1 MELEKPTPRWPQKS
15 DEQRWDTA
23 PNLAPRGH
31 GVDGM
36 DQGASTNG
44 TSRERRIYV
53 FATSQRAATPVGN
66 NASERWVPVEGAAPS
81 RPMPSNTT
89 SGAGEQ
95 GERPNA
101 SLAGRPPSGPVG
113 CISQPVGE
121 KDDLTETP
129 PELRRPVARVP
140 PLQRSQ
146 IRTEF
151 GVGVY
156 PRGPQNMTNTGTSTT
171 KLIRV
176 VKKGRDPIARSPATR
191 DLGKRVDDRDRKARE
206 ERTTTRRRT
215 PARGVGS
222 QSRRAAP
229 DSGRSLVEKRGVDE
243 KGGEPQREAWE
254 AVDAGDAVAAP
265 GRMDDR
271 VRKYWEASKERRRA
285 ILEARAARL
294 AQLDARASSPEGLPT
309 NGSGTGAGRSPAR
322 PTSLSAADVS
332 RTLAAQEPVWTWVP
346 GDEPEWIKDM
356 GQKFGRWV
364 EGADSDGSSPFYE
377 SLPEIALVNMAKWTK
392 EVPAVD
398 AIFMPLDALVD
409 SLQSASIR
417 AVEFGRAVRSG
428 RFLRGNPAPEG
439 ARSRVKLNTG
449 KQREWLL
456 TFTQLP

>member
-15 DEQRWDTA
+15 DEQRFDTA
-23 PNLAPRGH
+23 QNFAPRGH
-31 GVDGM
+31 SVDGM
-36 DQGASTNG
+36 DQGASTNS

-66 NASERWVPVEGAAPS
+66 SASEGWVPVEGAARS
-81 RPMPSNTT
+81 RSMPSNATR
-89 SGAGEQ
+89 GAGEQ
-95 GERPNA
+95 GERSNS
-101 SLAGRPPSGPVG
+101 SLAGRPPSSPVG
-113 CISQPVGE
+113 GISQPVGE
-121 KDDLTETP
+121 TDDLTETP

-140 PLQRSQ
+140 PPQRSQ
-146 IRTEF
+146 SRTEL

-156 PRGPQNMTNTGTSTT
+156 ARGPQNTTNTGTSTT

-176 VKKGRDPIARSPATR
+176 VKKGRDPRARSPATR
-191 DLGKRVDDRDRKARE
+191 DLGKRVDDRDRKARD

-215 PARGVGS
+215 PARGAGS

-243 KGGEPQREAWE
+243 KGGKPQREAWEREAWE

-294 AQLDARASSPEGLPT
+294 AQLDARTSSPAGLPT
-309 NGSGTGAGRSPAR
+309 NGSGTGAGPSPSR
-322 PTSLSAADVS
+322 PTSLSAADRS
-332 RTLAAQEPVWTWVP
+332 RTLVAQEPVWTWVP

-356 GQKFGRWV
+356 GQNFGRWV

-377 SLPEIALVNMAKWTK
+377 SLPEIALVNIAKWTK

-398 AIFMPLDALVD
+398 AIFVPLDALVD

-439 ARSRVKLNTG
+439 VKLSET
-449 KQREWLL
+449 
-456 TFTQLP
+456 